1 MSYSTECINYNG
13 EDLDI
18 PATGEATQRA
28 WDEVLLSTREVSNS
42 EMRQHIFQTI
52 KLLWND

>member
-18 PATGEATQRA
+18 PATGEAIQRA

-42 EMRQHIFQTI
+42 GMRQHIFQTI